1 MPSTDVKQVDRIIQ
15 ILQRLA
21 LTGEITVRELY
32 EYFQR
37 RVPKRT
43 LQRDLL
49 NLSAANIP
57 LVTRRGEG
65 RELIWYLDK
74 TFLRFIPET
83 LGSQEL
89 LASFFVERLARIAKG
104 TALES
109 NINSL
114 LKKSRQL
121 VAPQVFRS
129 FEDGVTSDVFGS
141 SFMGYVDYGP
151 HSEKIDRILSAAS
164 DCRRCNFIYRRI
176 WREKPSRF
184 EADPYMLVYH
194 KGALYALVH
203 VPHHDNFI
211 FLPIQRISS
220 VEATTAK
227 FKRDPSFTLEKLKEN
242 RFGIFGHSDLKPE
255 RVVLKFRSDI
265 ADVVAERIWHPTQEI
280 KRHRDGSLTLT
291 MRVVVSDEL
300 RSWVA
305 GWLEYVNVVKPK
317 ELHDQLKPA

>member
-1 MPSTDVKQVDRIIQ
+1 MTTTDVKQVDRIIQ

-21 LTGEITVRELY
+21 LTGESSVRELY
-32 EYFQR
+32 EYFEH

-43 LQRDLL
+43 LQRDLI

-57 LVTRRGEG
+57 LMTRQGEG

-74 TFLRFIPET
+74 TFLRFVPET

-89 LASFFVERLARIAKG
+89 LASFFVERLAHVAKG
-104 TALES
+104 TALEG

-121 VAPQVFRS
+121 VAPHVFKA
-129 FEDGVTSDVFGS
+129 FEDGLPSRDVFGS
-141 SFMGYVDYGP
+141 TFTGYVDYGP

-164 DCRRCNFIYRRI
+164 ECRRCLITYRRI
-176 WREKPSRF
+176 WREKPSQF

-203 VPHHDNFI
+203 VPRHDNFI
-211 FLPIQRISS
+211 FLPIQRINA
-220 VEATTAK
+220 VELTRTK
-227 FKRDPSFTLEKLKEN
+227 FTRDPSFTLEKLKEN

-255 RVVLKFRSDI
+255 KVVLRFSPDI
-265 ADVVAERIWHPTQEI
+265 ADVVAERIWHPTQQF

-291 MRVVVSDEL
+291 MKVVISDEL

-305 GWLEYVNVVKPK
+305 GWLGSLTVLEPK
-317 ELHDQLKPA
+317 GLMQ

>member
-1 MPSTDVKQVDRIIQ
+1 MPATEIKQVDRIIQ

-43 LQRDLL
+43 LQRDLIS
-49 NLSAANIP
+49 LSAANIP
-57 LVTRRGEG
+57 LVTRPGEG

-74 TFLRFIPET
+74 TYLRFIPET

-89 LASFFVERLARIAKG
+89 LASFFVERLARIARG
-104 TALES
+104 TALEG
-109 NINSL
+109 NVNSL

-129 FEDGVTSDVFGS
+129 FEGGVTSDVFGS
-141 SFMGYVDYGP
+141 TFTGYVDYGP
-151 HSEKIDRILSAAS
+151 HSEKIDRVLTAAS
-164 DCRRCNFIYRRI
+164 QCRRCRITYRRI
-176 WREKPSRF
+176 WKEKPSQF
-184 EADPYMLVYH
+184 DADPYMLVYH

-203 VPHHDNFI
+203 VPRHDNFI
-211 FLPIQRISS
+211 FLPIQRIRD
-220 VEATTAK
+220 VEVTKAK
-227 FKRDPSFTLEKLKEN
+227 FVRDPSFSLENLKEN

-255 RVVLKFRSDI
+255 KVVLKFRPDI
-265 ADVVAERIWHPTQEI
+265 ADVVAERIWHPTQKL

-291 MRVVVSDEL
+291 MTVVISDEL

-305 GWLEYVNVVKPK
+305 GWLEYVRV
-317 ELHDQLKPA
+317 LKPEAL

>member
-1 MPSTDVKQVDRIIQ
+1 MPATDIKQVDRIIQ

-21 LTGEITVRELY
+21 LRGEITVRELY

-43 LQRDLL
+43 LQRDLI

-57 LVTRRGEG
+57 LMTRHGEG

-89 LASFFVERLARIAKG
+89 LASFFVERLAHIAKG

-121 VAPQVFRS
+121 VAPHVFKS
-129 FEDGVTSDVFGS
+129 FEGGVTSDVFGS
-141 SFMGYVDYGP
+141 TFTGYVDYGP
-151 HSEKIDRILSAAS
+151 HSEKIDRILTAAS
-164 DCRRCNFIYRRI
+164 ECRRCVITYRRI
-176 WREKPSRF
+176 WREKPSQF

-203 VPHHDNFI
+203 VPRHSNFI
-211 FLPIQRISS
+211 FLPIQRINAVEFTKENFARDSS
-220 VEATTAK
+220 
-227 FKRDPSFTLEKLKEN
+227 FSLEKLKEN

-255 RVVLKFRSDI
+255 KVVLKFSPDI
-265 ADVVAERIWHPTQEI
+265 ADVVAERIWHPTQ
-280 KRHRDGSLTLT
+280 KLQWHRDGSLTLT
-291 MRVVVSDEL
+291 MKVVISDEL

-305 GWLEYVNVVKPK
+305 GWLGYVRVLKPK
-317 ELHDQLKPA
+317 IL